1 MQKLLT
7 STHKRILIHV
17 CEFQF
22 DWMWTF
28 DEISKNPVFNFEI
41 PSPARVYYPFYQHSA
56 FTICAGQQGPF
67 KIFEVPGEFEIQ
79 G

>member
-1 MQKLLT
+1 
-7 STHKRILIHV
+7 
-17 CEFQF
+17 
-22 DWMWTF
+22 MWTF